1 VAVLNAK
8 IRSQLAE
15 KHSLQL
21 DCASLRSYLDQ
32 EKEKSQT
39 LAHEVDKLTVVEG
52 MLTGLIDYLVKT
64 REKMKIYRTRIC

>member
-8 IRSQLAE
+8 IRIQLAE
-15 KHSLQL
+15 THSLQL